1 MKTLTAFCPKPP
13 DWEIDW
19 EGIDRAFPCF
29 QRLRGC
35 PQDSIYHREG
45 DVWIHTR
52 MVAEVLTSLPG
63 WQTLLD
69 NERFIVFAAALLH
82 DVAKPVCTRLDQG
95 RITSR
100 GHSQRGAIDTRRL
113 LWEMEVPFTVRE
125 QICALVEHHQA
136 PFHLIERDDA
146 QRRAFRISQT
156 AHCGLLAQLSRADA
170 LGRVCDD
177 QEELLGKISLFEE
190 LCREYECLESPR
202 RFPSAHSRF
211 EYFRLENRSPE
222 YLAHEDFSCRVTVLS
237 GLPGAGKDAW
247 MSRHMP
253 SVPVVSLDA
262 LRAEL
267 DEDATGSQGR
277 VVQAAREMAR
287 KFLRSHEDFVWNATN
302 LSRDLRTQ
310 VVDLLT
316 AYRAH
321 VRIVYIETTP
331 NSLFQQNKGRPN
343 PVPAGAIERMLD
355 RWQVPSPI
363 EAQDVEYWIDGK
375 AFAEHFEYSGQHP
388 V

>member
-1 MKTLTAFCPKPP
+1 MKALTAFCPKSP
-13 DWEIDW
+13 DWNIDW
-19 EGIDRAFPCF
+19 EGIDRAFPWI
-29 QRLRGC
+29 QRLRSC
-35 PQDSIYHREG
+35 PQDSIYHQEG

-52 MVAEVLTSLPG
+52 MVVESLAALDS
-63 WQTLLD
+63 WRTLPD
-69 NERFIVFAAALLH
+69 NERVILFSAALLH
-82 DVAKPVCTRLDQG
+82 DVAKPSSTRLDQQ

-100 GHSQRGAIDTRRL
+100 GHSLRGAIDARCL
-113 LWEMEVPFTVRE
+113 LWEMGAPFAMRE

-136 PFHLIERDDA
+136 PFNLIERDDA
-146 QRRAFRISQT
+146 ARRVFRISQT
-156 AHCGLLAQLSRADA
+156 ACCGLLAQLARADA

-190 LCREYECLESPR
+190 LCREYECLELPC

-211 EYFRLENRSPE
+211 EYFRSESRSPE

-237 GLPGAGKDAW
+237 GLPGAGKDTW
-247 MSRHMP
+247 ISRHMP
-253 SVPVVSLDA
+253 GIPLVSLDA

-267 DEDATGSQGR
+267 DEDAAGSQGR

-287 KFLRSHEDFVWNATN
+287 KFLRRHEDFVWNATN

-310 VVDLLT
+310 VIDLLA

-321 VRIVYIETTP
+321 VRIVYVEAAP
-331 NSLFQQNKGRPN
+331 ESLVRQNKERTN
-343 PVPAGAIERMLD
+343 PVPTGAIERMLQ

-363 EAQDVEYWIDGK
+363 EAQEVEYWIEGK
-375 AFAEHFEYSGQHP
+375 ACAMTF
-388 V
+388 